1 MNITIRLIKMFIL
14 FKYLNLVVISKL
26 IKKIAY
32 ILIEIFL

>member
-1 MNITIRLIKMFIL
+1 MNITIRLRKMFIL